1 MAEDSASR
9 RKLIAAVS
17 SAGLYGLAGCTDGGG
32 TTTTSEETPST
43 PQENSTTIFV
53 SPDGDDDNA
62 GTQDAPVT
70 TIQTALQTVGPGET
84 VHLLPGEYRQT
95 IQTVQDGEPD
105 NPITVTGSADAV
117 LRPSSGSSDA
127 VTITHHHFHLRGI
140 TINGLL
146 EPDHDYEDY
155 NAWVDRCVF
164 ITPTPRYDEG
174 VEYVTGAV
182 IEPAKIGNSAKAMI
196 QTIRTRDASIGDFEV
211 IGPAGMQFDPR
222 VENYEKGHI
231 REIVYI
237 GNAEVARGTD
247 YYPYETLDKSR
258 NIRVH
263 HIDNSAG
270 YRHNELVDIKLG
282 STDITVEYCTT
293 RNGCHNSEGTVDAVI
308 TIQGNDCTVRW
319 NDIQECPLGVGFGS
333 WAPSDDVDGAEW
345 SQNNAVYG
353 NTIRDFAAGPFRLWS
368 NPERSLGPVSFDDQR
383 VICGNE
389 IERGDPPIDPW
400 VPETNGYESTVADRR
415 GQDEAII
422 TVEER
427 SNQHQHHPAAI
438 FVDPDTTVTW
448 EWDDSSDD
456 HYIVRDNRWLSDS
469 DIPGPING
477 PQSHEH
483 GEVGMYRWACSEHYE
498 EGERTVVIVTG
509 PEDRYS
515 FARNDCS
522 SDVEKGDGIGHT
534 GGNTS

>member
-9 RKLIAAVS
+9 RKLIAAFS

-146 EPDHDYEDY
+146 ERDHDYEDY

-174 VEYVTGAV
+174 VEYVNGAV

-211 IGPAGMQFDPR
+211 IGPAGMQFDTR
-222 VENYEKGHI
+222 VENYE
-231 REIVYI
+231 R
-237 GNAEVARGTD
+237 
-247 YYPYETLDKSR
+247 
-258 NIRVH
+258 
-263 HIDNSAG
+263 
-270 YRHNELVDIKLG
+270 
-282 STDITVEYCTT
+282 
-293 RNGCHNSEGTVDAVI
+293 
-308 TIQGNDCTVRW
+308 
-319 NDIQECPLGVGFGS
+319 
-333 WAPSDDVDGAEW
+333 
-345 SQNNAVYG
+345 
-353 NTIRDFAAGPFRLWS
+353 GPF
-368 NPERSLGPVSFDDQR
+368 VF
-383 VICGNE
+383 
-389 IERGDPPIDPW
+389 
-400 VPETNGYESTVADRR
+400 T
-415 GQDEAII
+415 
-422 TVEER
+422 
-427 SNQHQHHPAAI
+427 
-438 FVDPDTTVTW
+438 
-448 EWDDSSDD
+448 
-456 HYIVRDNRWLSDS
+456 
-469 DIPGPING
+469 
-477 PQSHEH
+477 
-483 GEVGMYRWACSEHYE
+483 
-498 EGERTVVIVTG
+498 
-509 PEDRYS
+509 
-515 FARNDCS
+515 
-522 SDVEKGDGIGHT
+522 
-534 GGNTS
+534 